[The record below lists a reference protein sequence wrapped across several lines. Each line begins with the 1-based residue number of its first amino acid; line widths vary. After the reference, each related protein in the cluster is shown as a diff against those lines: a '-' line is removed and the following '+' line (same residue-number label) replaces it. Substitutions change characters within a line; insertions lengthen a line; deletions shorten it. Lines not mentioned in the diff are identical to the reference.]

1 MSITRSEKK
10 KEILSKLDSLE
21 LDLEEYLSIWKK
33 TGGGTTGYAIGSMI
47 ANFKEKSKFFK
58 NYC

>member
-1 MSITRSEKK
+1 MRVDRTEKK
-10 KEILSKLDSLE
+10 KEILSKLDSLK

-47 ANFKEKSKFFK
+47 NSIKDKTEYFKTK
-58 NYC
+58 C